1 MNRDRS
7 TTGDNQGGQEGGS
20 RPMSEEMA
28 DGDARFF
35 DLSLDLLCI
44 AGTDGYFKRINP
56 AFARVLGYPEE
67 ELLSRPFLSFVHA
80 EDVEATVRE
89 IQRLDHGLPTVL
101 FENRYL
107 AMDGTVR
114 WFQWNASA
122 PAANGRIYAVARD
135 VTALKEAEAALRHYA
150 AELEKSNRRLRSTQ
164 EQLIQA
170 EKMESV
176 GRLAAGVAHEVRNP
190 LALLLLGVD
199 YLSTGVV
206 QGDTNVPTILRE
218 MREAI
223 SRADRIVRGLVNF
236 SGDNR
241 PSLAAVEFRPLLED
255 VLLMMR
261 HELTRASVRVD
272 VRVQRDLP
280 SIWADKG
287 RIEQV
292 LVNLITN
299 AIQAMEKTTQP
310 RLRIRARLKTLDDV
324 ARDEG
329 ARTFDHLRL
338 GDEAVVIEVIDNGPG
353 IPSRAASKLFDP
365 FFTTKPTG
373 VGTGLGLTVVRR
385 IVDLHQGRIELR
397 NDPET
402 GGARAT
408 LTLRVA
414 SEEEPR

>member
-1 MNRDRS
+1 M
-7 TTGDNQGGQEGGS
+7 
-20 RPMSEEMA
+20 
-28 DGDARFF
+28 
-35 DLSLDLLCI
+35 
-44 AGTDGYFKRINP
+44 
-56 AFARVLGYPEE
+56 
-67 ELLSRPFLSFVHA
+67 
-80 EDVEATVRE
+80 
-89 IQRLDHGLPTVL
+89 
-101 FENRYL
+101 
-107 AMDGTVR
+107 
-114 WFQWNASA
+114 
-122 PAANGRIYAVARD
+122 
-135 VTALKEAEAALRHYA
+135 
-150 AELEKSNRRLRSTQ
+150 RSTQ

>member
-1 MNRDRS
+1 METGGAPGRS
-7 TTGDNQGGQEGGS
+7 HQGGIRRSEAARIPSSNFPSTCCASPERTGS
-20 RPMSEEMA
+20 S
-28 DGDARFF
+28 
-35 DLSLDLLCI
+35 
-44 AGTDGYFKRINP
+44 KKVNP
-56 AFARVLGYPEE
+56 AFGRVLGYTGS
-67 ELLSRPFLSFVHA
+67 ELLERPFLSFVHP
-80 EDVEATVRE
+80 EDIEATQRE
-89 IQRLDHGLPTVL
+89 IQRLDQGLPTVL

-107 AMDGTVR
+107 AKGGGIR
-114 WFQWNASA
+114 WIQWNASA
-122 PAANGRIYAVARD
+122 PGSGGLIYAVARD
-135 VTALKEAEAALRHYA
+135 ITAQKEAEAALRHYA
-150 AELEKSNRRLRSTQ
+150 TELEKSNRQLRSTQ

-199 YLSTGVV
+199 YLSAGVEK
-206 QGDTNVPTILRE
+206 GDPNLSTILGE
-218 MREAI
+218 MRQAI

-236 SGDNR
+236 SGENR
-241 PSLAAVEFRPLLED
+241 LQFAAVEFRALLEE

-261 HELTRASVRVD
+261 HELTKASVRVD

-280 SIWADKG
+280 PVWADPG

-299 AIQAMEKTTQP
+299 AIQAMEKTKEP
-310 RLRIRARLKTLDDV
+310 RLRIRARMKTLDDI

-329 ARTFDHLRL
+329 ARTLDHLRR
-338 GDEAVVIEVIDNGPG
+338 GDEAVVIEVIDNGCG
-353 IPSRAASKLFDP
+353 IPARAESKLFDP
-365 FFTTKPTG
+365 FFTTKATG

-408 LTLRVA
+408 LTLKVA
-414 SEEEPR
+414 QGGGGVV